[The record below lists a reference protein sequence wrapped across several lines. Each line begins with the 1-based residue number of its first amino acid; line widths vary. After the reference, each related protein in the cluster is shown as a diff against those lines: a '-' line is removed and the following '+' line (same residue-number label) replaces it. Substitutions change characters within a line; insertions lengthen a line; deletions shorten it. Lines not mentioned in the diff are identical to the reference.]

1 MIYVSTAKNLHAQL
15 LGWKNCQTVFN
26 TWNIVIVYS
35 LGICAELE
43 RLMDDIVANYKCEW
57 GKVVYDKSCRRG
69 ASRCGAQVRAG
80 ANWEHGSWNS
90 VPQYHNSETIGIVE
104 DSLQHKVYRRF

>member
-1 MIYVSTAKNLHAQL
+1 MIYVSTAKHLHAQL
-15 LGWKNCQTVFN
+15 LGWKSCQKVFN

-57 GKVVYDKSCRRG
+57 GGSC
-69 ASRCGAQVRAG
+69 V
-80 ANWEHGSWNS
+80 
-90 VPQYHNSETIGIVE
+90 
-104 DSLQHKVYRRF
+104 